1 MCYNKSKQKEESLMI
16 PKEHPLKKTA
26 TEIRRS
32 KQRLENYQ
40 QLNPQEAAIKGV
52 KPIVDQLSHVY
63 ALIPKE
69 FRKKD

>member
-1 MCYNKSKQKEESLMI
+1 MI
-16 PKEHPLKKTA
+16 PKEHPLRKTA

-32 KQRLENYQ
+32 KMRLEAYQ

-52 KPIVDQLSHVY
+52 MPIVDQLAKVY

>member
-1 MCYNKSKQKEESLMI
+1 MI

-32 KQRLENYQ
+32 KMRLETYIN
-40 QLNPQEAAIKGV
+40 LNPQEAAIKNV

-63 ALIPKE
+63 SLIPKE